1 MADERGQLSPTQ
13 FIERLKGFEGY
24 ADHLYLDTEGKITVG
39 VGLMYGSAEA
49 LVASHITFRHK
60 VSGKIASATE
70 VKEEYRRVSKLAKG
84 RSVSFYRNHGL
95 LSADGSD
102 LQGRLVRRLSVAFTD
117 AMYFYNTGKP
127 VSGVKFEHFT
137 DLPTNVQLALMDMA
151 FNLGRSKLCK
161 FQKLRALLKQ
171 GDWTNAAKESHR
183 RGIQS
188 SRNEA
193 IYSWIANQPKDTQPL
208 TKLKGTPDIS
218 LSPSS
223 RIV

>member
-24 ADHLYLDTEGKITVG
+24 ADHLYLDTAGKITVG
-39 VGLMYGSAEA
+39 VGLMYGSADS

-60 VSGKIASATE
+60 ATGKIATASE
-70 VKEEYRRVSKLAKG
+70 IKEEYKRVSKLSKG
-84 RSVSFYRNHGL
+84 RPLSFYRGHGL
-95 LSADGSD
+95 LSADGAD
-102 LQGRLVRRLSVAFTD
+102 LQGRLIRRLAEAGTD
-117 AMYFYNTGKP
+117 AMYFFNTGKP
-127 VSGVKFEHFT
+127 VAGGKFEQFS

-161 FQKLRALLKQ
+161 FQNLRAFLKQ
-171 GDWTNAAKESHR
+171 GDWQNAAKESHR

-193 IYSWIANQPKDTQPL
+193 IYQWIANQPKDIAPMP
-208 TKLKGTPDIS
+208 KVKGAPD
-218 LSPSS
+218 LPPSS
-223 RIV
+223 GSRLT

>member
-70 VKEEYRRVSKLAKG
+70 VKEEYRRVSKLAKS

-95 LSADGSD
+95 LSADGAD
-102 LQGRLVRRLSVAFTD
+102 LQGRLVRRLAVAFTD

-161 FQKLRALLKQ
+161 FQNLRAFLKQ
-171 GDWTNAAKESHR
+171 GDWQNAAKESHR

-193 IYSWIANQPKDTQPL
+193 IYQWIANQPKDIAPMP
-208 TKLKGTPDIS
+208 KVKGAPD
-218 LSPSS
+218 LPPSS
-223 RIV
+223 GSRLT